1 MDFSNESYVR
11 IYTRDTTTWLRL
23 GWDGQ
28 CVLVMVL
35 RKLDMS
41 GVLDIDG
48 MEPWEVPVVHCRAP
62 EDAARAGMD
71 ACLRLGVLE
80 HNGTCLVAPKFR
92 EAQEATKSD
101 KQRQK
106 ESRERRRCDALSQD
120 VTESNAMVSRGVTE
134 NNAGSQPVT
143 PGHDRSLIALQCDA
157 VRGVAGP
164 AGRDPD
170 PLLDFAKAWEATTDR
185 TDFREFIASGIV
197 GGTAQQALRD
207 FRSACDGSVA
217 EFRARVSTR
226 LANDPKDFYRTQT
239 LVRWSTDLIN
249 VRAKDPSE
257 QQQDPRM
264 GGDAYKDIG

>member
-41 GVLDIDG
+41 GVLDIAG

-62 EDAARAGMD
+62 EESARAGMA

-80 HNGTCLVAPKFR
+80 HNGDCLVAPKFR

-106 ESRERRRCDALSQD
+106 ESRERRRLVALSRP
-120 VTESNAMVSRGVTE
+120 VTESNAIESQPVTE
-134 NNAGSQPVT
+134 NNGRSRPVT
-143 PGHDRSLIALQCDA
+143 TGHERSPIAVQCDTDAVHGGAVPAVGVRDVASVFRKVTGHDLPTDIDIAWDDRTERKPARRMLEWCGGDMEKLRAKLLLLADDNWLPSQGIEQWA
-157 VRGVAGP
+157 KRIGTNPSASKGPAPAPEENTYVRG
-164 AGRDPD
+164 
-170 PLLDFAKAWEATTDR
+170 
-185 TDFREFIASGIV
+185 
-197 GGTAQQALRD
+197 
-207 FRSACDGSVA
+207 GS
-217 EFRARVSTR
+217 F
-226 LANDPKDFYRTQT
+226 K
-239 LVRWSTDLIN
+239 
-249 VRAKDPSE
+249 
-257 QQQDPRM
+257 
-264 GGDAYKDIG
+264 